1 MSSYIPKCLVPPRRR
16 KPGRSGLRHGAFG
29 ETAAEKREKK
39 AREASEFE
47 RSARMAKRDLEYRD
61 SPYAAPVTVEER
73 DGRVIET
80 RGQRCIAPRIT
91 HFGHV

>member
-16 KPGRSGLRHGAFG
+16 KPGKPHHRHGAFG
-29 ETAAEKREKK
+29 ETA
-39 AREASEFE
+39 
-47 RSARMAKRDLEYRD
+47 RDLDYRD